1 MMALLRRTAGRLR
14 GLFYRKHEE
23 QALDDELREYLEASV
38 AQHMARG
45 LSRQEAVRTARV
57 ALGSVDAVK
66 EAVRDVGWET
76 LADAAA
82 QDFRQAV
89 RRLRSRPVTTVAAIG
104 MLGLGIGITTAMFTI
119 VDALLLRPVPF
130 RDAARLAQVVMNDEH
145 GGRLDVAPPVL
156 RAWKGTPV
164 FEAVEGHHSTTSLI
178 ESGDRLV
185 ERPTAFVTR
194 GLFDMLGVYPIR
206 GRGFEE
212 GEGRAGTSDRVVISE
227 DLWRSA
233 FGADPAVIGSHITVN
248 REPLT
253 VVGIM
258 PADFRFPTAT
268 TELWRPIDYEAPP
281 PDTIARPI
289 ALVRV
294 ATGIPG
300 ADILR
305 VATIVAHAADPS
317 TNRLKAFT
325 RPLAGRVSRFVLDG
339 GCAAA
344 RRRRSARVSGLV
356 RECEQPAAGTFHLTP
371 SRVRDVLGSWR
382 VTWPAVPPGIG

>member
-45 LSRQEAVRTARV
+45 LSREEAVRAARV

-76 LADAAA
+76 LADAAV
-82 QDFRQAV
+82 QDVRHAA
-89 RRLRSRPVTTVAAIG
+89 RRLRSRPVTSLAAIG

-130 RDAARLAQVVMNDEH
+130 RDADRLAQVVMNDEH
-145 GGRLDVAPPVL
+145 GGRLDVARPVL
-156 RAWKGTPV
+156 RAWKETSV

-194 GLFDMLGVYPIR
+194 GLFDMLGVHPIR

-212 GEGRAGTSDRVVISE
+212 GEGRAGTSNRVVISE

-233 FGADPAVIGSHITVN
+233 FGADPAVIPGEQH
-248 REPLT
+248 RGDRLPLPCCGT
-253 VVGIM
+253 GPLGV
-258 PADFRFPTAT
+258 F
-268 TELWRPIDYEAPP
+268 EAP
-281 PDTIARPI
+281 
-289 ALVRV
+289 
-294 ATGIPG
+294 
-300 ADILR
+300 
-305 VATIVAHAADPS
+305 
-317 TNRLKAFT
+317 
-325 RPLAGRVSRFVLDG
+325 
-339 GCAAA
+339 
-344 RRRRSARVSGLV
+344 RR
-356 RECEQPAAGTFHLTP
+356 E
-371 SRVRDVLGSWR
+371 
-382 VTWPAVPPGIG
+382 